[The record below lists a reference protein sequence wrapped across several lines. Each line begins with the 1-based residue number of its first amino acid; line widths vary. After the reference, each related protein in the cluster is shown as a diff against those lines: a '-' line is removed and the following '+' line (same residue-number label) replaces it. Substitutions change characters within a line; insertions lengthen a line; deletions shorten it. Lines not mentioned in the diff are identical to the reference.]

1 MPLYTAETL
10 ILRTYKLGEADRIV
24 VFLTRDRG
32 KRRGVA
38 RGARRVRSKF
48 LGALEPMTLGR
59 VRYFEREHRDL
70 VRLDEVEV
78 LRSAF
83 AVAEGEALGYLGY
96 FAELIDEWAPEADP
110 NEKLFRLGASVV
122 EALEV
127 GVPVARVARYFEY
140 WVLRLQGVYPPLGA
154 CPGCGAALSDEG
166 AVFSPRDRVF
176 LCPRC
181 GKSAGAPAGTVSP
194 EALAFLKA
202 ARTRRPHRLGA
213 VPLTT
218 RASRELEAAHLTL
231 MTMHLEKNL
240 KSARVLREMGTP

>member
-1 MPLYTAETL
+1 MPLHTAESL

-38 RGARRVRSKF
+38 KGARRVRSKF
-48 LGALEPMTLGR
+48 LGALECMTLAR

-96 FAELIDEWAPEADP
+96 FAELIDEWAPEAHAD
-110 NEKLFRLGASVV
+110 ERLFRLGASVV
-122 EALEV
+122 QALTA
-127 GVPVARVARYFEY
+127 GVPVGHAARYFEY
-140 WVLRLQGVYPPLGA
+140 WLLRLQGVYPPLAA
-154 CPGCGAALSDEG
+154 CPSCGAGLMDEG
-166 AVFSPRDRVF
+166 AIFSSRDRLF
-176 LCPRC
+176 LCRQC
-181 GKSAGAPAGTVSP
+181 GRSAGGSGETVSA
-194 EALAFLKA
+194 EAFAFLKA
-202 ARTRRPHRLGA
+202 VRGQQPHRLGS
-213 VPLTT
+213 VPLSA

-231 MTMHLEKNL
+231 MTVHLEKNL
-240 KSARVLREMGTP
+240 KSARVLRDMAGR